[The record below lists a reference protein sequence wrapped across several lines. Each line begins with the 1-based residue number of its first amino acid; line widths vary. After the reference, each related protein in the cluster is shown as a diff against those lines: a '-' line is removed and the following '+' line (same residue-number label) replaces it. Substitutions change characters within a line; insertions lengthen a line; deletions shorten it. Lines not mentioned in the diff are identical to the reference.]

1 MARPVSP
8 APVWGAESSRLAQWI
23 LP

>member
-8 APVWGAESSRLAQWI
+8 AAVWGAESSRLAQWI
-23 LP
+23 FP

>member
-1 MARPVSP
+1 MARPVSSAP
-8 APVWGAESSRLAQWI
+8 AWAAESSRLAQWI

>member
-8 APVWGAESSRLAQWI
+8 APAWGAESSRLAQWI

>member
-1 MARPVSP
+1 MPRTVSSPP
-8 APVWGAESSRLAQWI
+8 AWGTESSRLAQWI

>member
-1 MARPVSP
+1 MARPVSSAP
-8 APVWGAESSRLAQWI
+8 AWGAESSRLAQWI